1 MSSAWGSGFG
11 LPVFA
16 DIRRV
21 NSGRARPWR
30 LQAILKQIIARQTGT
45 GVDNP
50 DKGGIG
56 AVSTLEFNE
65 GDLPRVHAGADNFF
79 FFREN
84 LQ

>member
-1 MSSAWGSGFG
+1 
-11 LPVFA
+11 
-16 DIRRV
+16 
-21 NSGRARPWR
+21 

-84 LQ
+84 PQ